1 MNWDAVSAIA
11 EVVSAVAVL
20 VTLAYLALQIQHN
33 TREIR
38 AENIQKV
45 TDSFNAVNLT
55 IFENDEVAELF
66 LKGLKD
72 YSSLSEKE
80 KLRFDFGWLA
90 AFRIYD
96 SMYYQT
102 QTGTGEGKYFTAE
115 LGTIK
120 WFFSHKGVRDWWGAQ
135 QFAFSPGFRDY
146 VEKSIDEFENKGD
159 GGINN

>member
-1 MNWDAVSAIA
+1 MNWDAVSAIG
-11 EVVSAVAVL
+11 EVVGAVAVL
-20 VTLAYLALQIQHN
+20 VTLVYLAKQIQNN
-33 TREIR
+33 TREVR

-55 IFENDEVAELF
+55 IFENDEVAELW

-80 KLRFDFGWLA
+80 KIRFDFGWLA

-102 QTGTGEGKYFTAE
+102 QTGTGEAEYFVSE

-120 WFFSHKGVRDWWGAQ
+120 WFFSHKGTRDWWRSQ
-135 QFAFSPGFRDY
+135 QFAFTPGFRDY
-146 VEKSIDEFENKGD
+146 VEKAVDEFDRKE
-159 GGINN
+159 